1 MNNPINDIYEGIINT
16 YGLQRLTFEKELNQ
30 PKYAKQTR
38 RNKIKIIDTCNH
50 AENLI
55 ETIKRRAKGAPELD
69 DSKHAALV
77 QEMMD
82 KVNEAY
88 KAIEDACRVGY

>member
-1 MNNPINDIYEGIINT
+1 MNNPINDIYEGIVNT
-16 YGLQRLTFEKELNQ
+16 YGLQRLTFEEELNQ

-38 RNKIKIIDTCNH
+38 QNKMKIIDTCEH
-50 AENLI
+50 AESLI
-55 ETIKRRAKGAPELD
+55 ETIRWRIKGAPELD
-69 DSKHAALV
+69 DERHATLV